1 MFLIV
6 KQMLNNLTY
15 HPAGLAKLHPIL
27 CSLQFIVFMWDD
39 LFVCFIFILRLL
51 ANAHHRCPECDGAGF
66 VRKSGVTL
74 RANAARKD
82 QAQIVCARC
91 NGLGK
96 LNQVDK

>member
-15 HPAGLAKLHPIL
+15 HPAGFAKLHPIL

-39 LFVCFIFILRLL
+39 LFVCLFYF
-51 ANAHHRCPECDGAGF
+51 HRCPECDGAGF